1 LIWLLHELLWC
12 LYCSPNIFT
21 FDFGLWVKK
30 VGDPALE
37 VPLHHHHHLGVT
49 REVQGPL
56 NEVSKQKKEALRDVL
71 QTSQERGRDRL
82 VLDINTAGTQ
92 VSVSEDRRSASYSL
106 KRQRRPQTPERFQ
119 LFPQALSARTFPSGR
134 HYWEVE
140 GSESG
145 LWLVG
150 AAYPSIERGGEHSCL
165 GYNARSWGL
174 CRWDNNTYTVRHGSK
189 ITDLIDVPNCPRIRI
204 WLDYEAGHL
213 SFYELS
219 EPIRHLHTFSASFT
233 EPLHA
238 AFGVWRENSWVRIIK
253 VKWVCDELCSLVFPK
268 MYIK

>member
-1 LIWLLHELLWC
+1 M
-12 LYCSPNIFT
+12 
-21 FDFGLWVKK
+21 
-30 VGDPALE
+30 AA
-37 VPLHHHHHLGVT
+37 PLT
-49 REVQGPL
+49 
-56 NEVSKQKKEALRDVL
+56 VL
-71 QTSQERGRDRL
+71 QEREPVGAAFCAVEEGKNGTNKRGNIRIPETLRTRSPGIRTGLQDGVPEATGL

-238 AFGVWRENSWVRIIK
+238 AFGVWRENSWVRII
-253 VKWVCDELCSLVFPK
+253 S
-268 MYIK
+268 